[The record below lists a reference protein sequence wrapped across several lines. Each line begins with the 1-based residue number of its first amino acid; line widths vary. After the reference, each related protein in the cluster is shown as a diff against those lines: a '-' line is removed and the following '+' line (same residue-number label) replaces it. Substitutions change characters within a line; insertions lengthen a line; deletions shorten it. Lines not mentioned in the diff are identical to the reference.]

1 MPPSAR
7 LRSDGG
13 ANLHKLPSNTQTTQ
27 CSGGYTQELA
37 YCDLLRARIRWARGF
52 SSSGGDGGRAT
63 ESGPLR
69 TSVRR
74 AIIGQLGNFCDTL
87 RRQHHIH
94 TKPDAS
100 TFTLDPS
107 HLQNDG
113 GFVGVAYDHAE
124 NMLTLTTEGGSA
136 IDVDLDMDYPV
147 PPPPPTPIP
156 SSDATLSWVTIVGTA
171 PDQ

>member
-1 MPPSAR
+1 MPDHSVTSAT
-7 LRSDGG
+7 LSGD
-13 ANLHKLPSNTQTTQ
+13 STT
-27 CSGGYTQELA
+27 
-37 YCDLLRARIRWARGF
+37 F
-52 SSSGGDGGRAT
+52 
-63 ESGPLR
+63 
-69 TSVRR
+69 
-74 AIIGQLGNFCDTL
+74 
-87 RRQHHIH
+87 

-156 SSDATLSWVTIVGTA
+156 SSDATLSWVTIGCTA